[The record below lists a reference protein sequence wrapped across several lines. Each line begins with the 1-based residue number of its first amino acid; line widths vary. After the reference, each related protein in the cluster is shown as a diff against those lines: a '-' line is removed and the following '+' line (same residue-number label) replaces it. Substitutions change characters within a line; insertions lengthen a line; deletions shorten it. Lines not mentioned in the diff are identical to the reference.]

1 MFSSLLLPMRRRLF
15 LSIASRLE
23 CGSVDI
29 TLADGT
35 THSYAGP
42 HKGPHADV
50 SFLTDRAL
58 TWVIKDGKMGFC
70 EAYMAGEVTSTDL
83 SCLIEVAAMNI
94 DHLDSKLGIN
104 TLSNAVNQ
112 IFKWRHQNSR
122 SGSRKNIAY
131 HYDLGNNFYSSWL
144 DESMTYSSAVFANDD
159 MDLAAAQELKYEKL
173 AQLADI
179 QPGDRVLEIGCGWG
193 GFAEYAART
202 HDAHVTGITISRAQ
216 FDYAT
221 KRLKDANLADK
232 TDIQLKDYRDIDQ
245 KFDKIVSIEM
255 FEAVGET
262 YWPSYFSTV
271 SNCLRPGGKAAL
283 QVITIADEMFH
294 IYKAQPDFIQR
305 YIFPGGMLP
314 SMTALAPP
322 LQQAGLKLVS
332 ETGYAQDYART
343 LAVWKEQF
351 HNAWP
356 DLAKTC
362 RFDERFK
369 LMWELY
375 LSYCEGG
382 FKAGNIDV
390 KQMLITHN

>member
-1 MFSSLLLPMRRRLF
+1 MFSSFLQRHQEQVLF
-15 LSIASRLE
+15 AILGNLQ
-23 CGSVDI
+23 CGEIFLTMS
-29 TLADGT
+29 DGQQ
-35 THSYAGP
+35 HHFSGP
-42 HKGPHADV
+42 SKGPKADLKIHSKDAV
-50 SFLTDRAL
+50 RRILR
-58 TWVIKDGKMGFC
+58 DGKMGFC
-70 EAYMAGEVTSTDL
+70 EAYMAGEITSTDL
-83 SCLIEVAAMNI
+83 SGLIEMAAMNI
-94 DHLDSKLGIN
+94 HHLDSKLGIN
-104 TLSNAVNQ
+104 KLSNAVNQ
-112 IFKWRHQNSR
+112 LFKWRHQNSR
-122 SGSRKNIAY
+122 LGSRKNIAY

-144 DESMTYSSAVFANDD
+144 DESMTYSSAVFESDD
-159 MDLAAAQELKYEKL
+159 MDLTAAQQLKYAKL

-202 HDAHVTGITISRAQ
+202 LNAHVTGITISRAQ
-216 FDYAT
+216 YDYAT
-221 KRLKDANLADK
+221 QRLKDAHLADQ
-232 TDIQLKDYRDIDQ
+232 TDIQLKDYRDVDQ

-262 YWPSYFSTV
+262 YWFTYFSTL

-283 QVITIADEMFH
+283 QVITIADEIFQ

-322 LQQAGLKLVS
+322 LQQAGLTLVS
-332 ETGYAQDYART
+332 ETGYAKDYART
-343 LAVWKEQF
+343 LAVWKQQF
-351 HNAWP
+351 HDAWP
-356 DLAKTC
+356 NIAKTS

>member
-1 MFSSLLLPMRRRLF
+1 MFSSVFFPIRKRLF
-15 LSIASRLE
+15 LSIAQRLE
-23 CGSVDI
+23 YGSVDI

-50 SFLTDRAL
+50 KFLTDDAL
-58 TWVIKDGKMGFC
+58 SWVVKDGKMGFC
-70 EAYMAGEVTSTDL
+70 EAYMAGEITSTDL
-83 SCLIEVAAMNI
+83 SGLIEMAAMNI
-94 DHLDSKLGIN
+94 HHLDSKLGIN
-104 TLSNAVNQ
+104 KLSNAVNQ
-112 IFKWRHQNSR
+112 LFKWRHQNSR
-122 SGSRKNIAY
+122 LGSRKNIAY

-144 DESMTYSSAVFANDD
+144 DESMTYSSAVFASDD
-159 MDLAAAQELKYEKL
+159 MDLTAAQQLKYAKL

-202 HDAHVTGITISRAQ
+202 LNAHVTGITISRAQ
-216 FDYAT
+216 YDYAT
-221 KRLKDANLADK
+221 QRLKDAHLADQ
-232 TDIQLKDYRDIDQ
+232 TDIQLKDYRDVDQ

-262 YWPSYFSTV
+262 YWSTYFSTL

-283 QVITIADEMFH
+283 QVITIADEIFQ

-322 LQQAGLKLVS
+322 LQQAGLTLVS
-332 ETGYAQDYART
+332 ETGYAKDYART
-343 LAVWKEQF
+343 LAVWKQQF
-351 HNAWP
+351 HDAWP
-356 DLAKTC
+356 DIAKTS